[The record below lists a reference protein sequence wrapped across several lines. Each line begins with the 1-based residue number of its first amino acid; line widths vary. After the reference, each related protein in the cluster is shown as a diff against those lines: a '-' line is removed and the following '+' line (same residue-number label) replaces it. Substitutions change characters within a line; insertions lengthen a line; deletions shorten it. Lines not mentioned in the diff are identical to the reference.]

1 MPLLLDPL
9 LLITPCNRD
18 PAIRRRMP
26 AAAATPCEWAEGTM
40 FLDAC
45 KMDEIGIDYA
55 AAARELAVCIV
66 LAVLAAVAAAVFRK
80 MLQKRPGAAP
90 VVDRA
95 VKNDRRRHHV
105 QRPVTRPT
113 SGSPVDVVDV
123 SKDLRRRRSSDVQC
137 SMHDSRGGS
146 RQTAQSV
153 SLSDS
158 SLLDEAGSLGDV
170 CDSRGSLMCSP
181 QRAARERE
189 KASRSSC
196 SSRREKGQGVVREGS
211 TRTASI
217 AASRAGSHT
226 STRAGPA
233 SMTSSGA
240 RHVLRTTT
248 LPCVYERSVLHVA
261 AQSVSLSDSS
271 LLDEAGSLGD
281 VCDSR
286 GSLMCSPQRA
296 AREHE
301 KTSRSSR
308 RDKGQGVV
316 SMREGSTKTG
326 SSAGSNRSRRVGPAS
341 MTSLPCIHEGSVLDD
356 VMQKRPK
363 MQKRPNSGPAKKVSS
378 GSLFY
383 ADVVQ
388 KRCRATVASS
398 SWLPASRNSSDA
410 SDASCAARD
419 QVSTASTGP
428 MGFAARK
435 LERRPR
441 R

>member
-1 MPLLLDPL
+1 
-9 LLITPCNRD
+9 
-18 PAIRRRMP
+18 
-26 AAAATPCEWAEGTM
+26 M

-66 LAVLAAVAAAVFRK
+66 HAVLAAVAAAVFRK

-137 SMHDSRGGS
+137 SMHDSSGGS

-153 SLSDS
+153 TQSDS
-158 SLLDEAGSLGDV
+158 LLLDAAGSLGDV
-170 CDSRGSLMCSP
+170 CDSRS
-181 QRAARERE
+181 
-189 KASRSSC
+189 
-196 SSRREKGQGVVREGS
+196 
-211 TRTASI
+211 
-217 AASRAGSHT
+217 
-226 STRAGPA
+226 
-233 SMTSSGA
+233 
-240 RHVLRTTT
+240 
-248 LPCVYERSVLHVA
+248 
-261 AQSVSLSDSS
+261 
-271 LLDEAGSLGD
+271 
-281 VCDSR
+281 
-286 GSLMCSPQRA
+286 SLMCSPQRA